1 MSKNL
6 ALRFFNVYLKGY
18 DKNLYNEEYA
28 DSLCKTNRIVIDI
41 AWEDKLKRPFISI
54 EKPLVGYLYIFDKR
68 IAPIRNTII
77 IGKIVVEINA
87 YDGIEKVGFYV
98 DDELKFIDD
107 IPPYQWLWGEM
118 SMGRHKIKIIA
129 YGMEGTVEKE
139 IEVIKIL

>member
-1 MSKNL
+1 M
-6 ALRFFNVYLKGY
+6 
-18 DKNLYNEEYA
+18 
-28 DSLCKTNRIVIDI
+28 
-41 AWEDKLKRPFISI
+41 
-54 EKPLVGYLYIFDKR
+54 VGYLYIFDKR